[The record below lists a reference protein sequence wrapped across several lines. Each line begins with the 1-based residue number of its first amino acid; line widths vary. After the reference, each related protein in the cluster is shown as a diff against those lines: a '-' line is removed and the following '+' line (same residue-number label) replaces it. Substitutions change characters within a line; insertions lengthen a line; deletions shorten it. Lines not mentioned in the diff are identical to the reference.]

1 MTHKQTI
8 FGIFILFSFSAI
20 SCQAQKGKR
29 EKVELKT
36 KTDSVSYALGQDMAA
51 NIKGLGIEINAD
63 AMAKAIKDVL
73 KGEQTL
79 LSPEESK
86 NVMKQ
91 FQQDMQA
98 KSNTKNNDQG
108 AKNKSA
114 GEAFLK
120 ENAKKEGVNTTSSG
134 MQYIVLNEGTG
145 PKPKLTD
152 KVKTHYHGTL
162 INGTVFDSSV
172 ERGQPISFPVNGVIQ
187 GWQEALQMMPVG
199 SKWKL
204 FIPSHL
210 AYGERGP
217 SPKIGPGSTLIFE
230 IELLAI
236 E

>member
-8 FGIFILFSFSAI
+8 FGICILFSFAAI

-29 EKVELKT
+29 GKVELKT
-36 KTDSVSYALGQDMAA
+36 KTDSVSYALGQDVAT
-51 NIKGLGIEINAD
+51 NIKGIGIEINPD
-63 AMAKAIKDVL
+63 AMAKAIIDVF
-73 KGEQTL
+73 KEEQPL
-79 LSPEESK
+79 LSEEESK

-98 KSNTKNNDQG
+98 KNNAKNNEQA
-108 AKNKSA
+108 AKNKIA

-120 ENAKKEGVNTTSSG
+120 ENANKEGVKSTSSG
-134 MQYIVLNEGTG
+134 MQYVVLNEGTG

-162 INGTVFDSSV
+162 IDGTVFDSSV
-172 ERGQPISFPVNGVIQ
+172 ERGEPISFPVNGVIQ

-204 FIPSHL
+204 FVPSHL

-217 SPKIGPGSTLIFE
+217 SPKIGPNSTLIFE
-230 IELLAI
+230 VELLAI